1 MPKRPDPSNPS
12 KERTGTHIS
21 PQKVQRRLH
30 EKNFKKFPK
39 TKKPYVSQV
48 NRRKRLQFA
57 RRYRH
62 WTVDQWKKVVWSDES
77 PFVLRCQRRS
87 YVWRRRNEQLS
98 PRCLQGT
105 LKHQKKIMV

>member
-1 MPKRPDPSNPS
+1 MKRISRSS
-12 KERTGTHIS
+12 KS
-21 PQKVQRRLH
+21 
-30 EKNFKKFPK
+30 K

-62 WTVDQWKKVVWSDES
+62 WTVDQWKKIVWSDES

-98 PRCLQGT
+98 PRFLQGT
-105 LKHQKKIMV
+105 LKHQKKIMVWGCFFLGMGLELSVE